1 MDAIGLLAGS
11 FFKLADELFDTQ
23 NKYLV
28 EYSEYIKTGCI
39 VFMTLFF
46 ILNVEQSLL
55 FIISFIPVC
64 YSLNQIDN
72 DFWKSM
78 IPIPF
83 LTLALTVQNLK
94 YLGFTDLLEKFS
106 VIVLFGIIC
115 ILEDKLFPE
124 ETSQEKTMFRS
135 TMVFLGT
142 TMLYMTAYF
151 KSPEFHRA
159 IIYTYPIAYCGTSVL
174 VKMFLTED
182 VLPAPSS
189 HGGEIH
195 RGAYSPA

>member
-23 NKYLV
+23 NKYLL

-46 ILNVEQSLL
+46 FLNPECSLL
-55 FIISFIPVC
+55 FILAYIPIC
-64 YSLNQIDN
+64 YLLNQIDTK
-72 DFWKSM
+72 FWKSM
-78 IPIPF
+78 IPIPLIT
-83 LTLALTVQNLK
+83 LTLTVQHLK
-94 YLGFTDLLEKFS
+94 YLGVTDLLEK
-106 VIVLFGIIC
+106 IAILLLFVS
-115 ILEDKLFPE
+115 LKLFESRMFIE
-124 ETSQEKTMFRS
+124 ETSKEKIIFRAS
-135 TMVFLGT
+135 IVGLSVVAIFISQ
-142 TMLYMTAYF
+142 YF
-151 KSPEFHRA
+151 QQPSF
-159 IIYTYPIAYCGTSVL
+159 PIALLHVLGIGYYGTSVL

-189 HGGEIH
+189 HGDEIH